1 MDILEL
7 KKRLEKEKNTL
18 IINALK
24 KDIAK
29 IEQQEKAK
37 EMQIAENDNSMTK
50 IVSKTGI
57 EYFKK
62 SNNKYIVPS
71 VFGATEFEHQELQEA
86 SKHGLDILKTTK
98 QIKDLFNAKFIAN
111 RYEEQPKKL
120 GERTN
125 GI

>member
-1 MDILEL
+1 MKKHLKSKQSIIELENDIQVL
-7 KKRLEKEKNTL
+7 KN
-18 IINALK
+18 
-24 KDIAK
+24 K
-29 IEQQEKAK
+29 IQQRISNEA
-37 EMQIAENDNSMTK
+37 QNDNSMTK
-50 IVSKTGI
+50 IVSRTGI